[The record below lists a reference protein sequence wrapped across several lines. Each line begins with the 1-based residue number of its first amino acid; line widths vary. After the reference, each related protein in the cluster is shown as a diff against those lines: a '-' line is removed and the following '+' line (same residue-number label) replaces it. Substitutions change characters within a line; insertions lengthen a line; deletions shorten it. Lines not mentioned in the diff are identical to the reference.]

1 MPVNLVSTVIYYGIV
16 AKFKWNVITAI
27 FIQFSATQSLSLS
40 GFLIKRYA
48 LENCFKRSF
57 LGTLKKV
64 EMVFEVE
71 RDAMESAWAL

>member
-1 MPVNLVSTVIYYGIV
+1 MERDNCYFYPI
-16 AKFKWNVITAI
+16 
-27 FIQFSATQSLSLS
+27 SATQSLSLS
-40 GFLIKRYA
+40 GFLFKIYA

-71 RDAMESAWAL
+71 RDATVGVVEGVGRDEDK